1 MTMQERRCG
10 FCSQPVD
17 GKTTDVAL
25 PSEAVAA
32 HPASFVVPLTS
43 RQHEMIKR
51 LRAVKDRPN
60 ISSLA
65 RDYGVSRKTIIRDLQ
80 DLIQRGQLPEEI
92 YPDWARNDGHEE

>member
-43 RQHEMIKR
+43 RQHEMI
-51 LRAVKDRPN
+51 AAGFMP
-60 ISSLA
+60 
-65 RDYGVSRKTIIRDLQ
+65 SRFDHDNTVYRC
-80 DLIQRGQLPEEI
+80 
-92 YPDWARNDGHEE
+92 NDGEGCNK